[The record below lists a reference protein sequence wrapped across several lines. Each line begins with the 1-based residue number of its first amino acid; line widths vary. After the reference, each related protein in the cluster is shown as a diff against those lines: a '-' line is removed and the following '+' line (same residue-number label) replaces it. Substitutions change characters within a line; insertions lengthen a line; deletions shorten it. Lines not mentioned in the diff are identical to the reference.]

1 MTTQNKILYCL
12 LLCVVL
18 SLTISCGNKQEK
30 KEAHYNKGMEYVAA
44 DNTKAAILEFRNA
57 VQIDPKFADARYQL
71 ALAYLKT
78 GDGKQAFKQF
88 ERAAS
93 LDPKNTDALLKS
105 AEMYFLGKAYKES
118 RERVEKLLKIDPELS
133 RAYALLASIEL
144 NEQKLDK
151 AQDAINKAL
160 QIDSQQARNYL
171 IQSTILSAL
180 NDFDGALKANLK
192 AIDLDAN
199 NIAGQKALV
208 GLYFRWNKLDE
219 AEKTLKNIIST
230 FPDRTT
236 PYVEL
241 AKFYLNTG
249 KNDAAAETI
258 KEAINIKKDSADLLV
273 VLGNLYHRSNK
284 NDLAEEAYNEAFEKS
299 DKPEDIKAILAN
311 FHFETGRYP
320 QAQEEIDEVFKSNAD
335 QSLAQLVKAKLLIL
349 AGKNSEALPI
359 IDKTIK
365 DFPKWGEAYYLKAQ
379 AHLNRGE
386 TLLSYNALDLARQ
399 YAPNDSK
406 IRTLIAY
413 HLFLKQDFPEAKQE
427 AELALRLQG
436 NNLRAAIILGK
447 SLLSMGQTEK
457 ALQFFET
464 MEQQVPT
471 NLEILYN
478 KAICQIASKELIKAT
493 ETLEK
498 TLTINKDYSPALA
511 TLTALLIKQK
521 NYSSGVARVR
531 QQIEKSPNNPDLLL
545 FLANLLKRDKNSQ
558 DEALELFRKVQKLV
572 PEAPQPYLM
581 EAQLLVKMGKT
592 EDAINEYRTLLNKD
606 PHFTAGHMALG
617 VLLEESGDHRG
628 AQEAYKKALEI
639 EPKFAPAANN
649 LAWSLAQDDDA
660 DLGEAL
666 RLALLAKKQLPEDPF
681 ITDTLGMIHY
691 KRGSFKL
698 ALTQFVFAVEKAT
711 DNPTL
716 RYHLALALHGDGQH
730 EKAKQEL
737 EICLQT
743 DIDFPDREDARKL
756 LAELG

>member
-1 MTTQNKILYCL
+1 MTTQNKNLGCFLLYAL
-12 LLCVVL
+12 LL
-18 SLTISCGNKQEK
+18 LTISCSNQQDK
-30 KEAHYNKGMEYVAA
+30 KMGHYKKGLEYVTA

-105 AEMYFLGKAYKES
+105 AEMYFLGKANKES
-118 RERVEKLLKIDPELS
+118 RERIEKLLNLDPELS
-133 RAYALLASIEL
+133 PAYALLANIEL
-144 NEQKLDK
+144 SEQKLDK

-160 QIDSQQARNYL
+160 QIDPEQWRYYL

-180 NDFDGALKANLK
+180 KDFDGAVKANLK
-192 AIDLDAN
+192 AIDLDTN
-199 NIAGQKALV
+199 NISGQMALV
-208 GLYFRWNKLDE
+208 GLYFSWNKLNE
-219 AEKTLKNIIST
+219 AETTLKNIIST
-230 FPDRTT
+230 FPDHPA

-241 AKFYLNTG
+241 AKFYINTG
-249 KNDAAAETI
+249 NNDAAEETI
-258 KEAINIKKDSADLLV
+258 KKVINIKKDSADLLI
-273 VLGNLYHRSNK
+273 VLANLYHRSNK
-284 NDLAEEAYNEAFEKS
+284 NDLAEEAYNQAFIKS
-299 DKPEDIKAILAN
+299 DKPDDIKAVLAN
-311 FHFETGRYP
+311 FHFETGKYP
-320 QAQEEIDEVFKSNAD
+320 QAQEEIDEVFKNNAH
-335 QSLAQLVKAKLLIL
+335 QSLAQLVKAKLLIR
-349 AGKNSEALPI
+349 AGKNTEALPI
-359 IDKTIK
+359 IDKIIK
-365 DFPKWGEAYYLKAQ
+365 DFPKWGEAYYLKGQ

-386 TLLSYNALDLARQ
+386 TLLSYNALDMARQ

-413 HLFLKQDFPEAKQE
+413 HLFLKQDFAEAKQQ
-427 AELALRLQG
+427 AEQALRLQG
-436 NNLRAAIILGK
+436 NNFRAAIILGK
-447 SLLSMGQTEK
+447 SLLSMGENEK

-471 NLEILYN
+471 DLEILYN
-478 KAICQIASKELIKAT
+478 KAICQIATKQLIKAT

-498 TLTINKDYSPALA
+498 TLSINKDYSPALT
-511 TLTALLIKQK
+511 TLTAILIKQK

-531 QQIEKSPNNPDLLL
+531 QQIEKSPDNPDLLL

-558 DEALELFRKVQKLV
+558 DEALELFRKVQRLV

-581 EAQLLVKMGKT
+581 EAQLLVKLGKT
-592 EDAINEYRTLLNKD
+592 EDAISEYRLLLDKD

-617 VLLEESGDHRG
+617 VLLEENGDNQG
-628 AQEAYKKALEI
+628 AQESYKKALSI
-639 EPKFAPAANN
+639 DPKFAPAANN
-649 LAWSLAQDDDA
+649 LAWSLAQEDDA

-666 RLALLAKKQLPEDPF
+666 RLALLAKEQLPEDPL
-681 ITDTLGMIHY
+681 ITDTLGMVHY

-698 ALTQFVFAVEKAT
+698 ALTQFLFAVEKAT

-716 RYHLALALHGDGQH
+716 RYHLALALHSDGQH

-737 EICLQT
+737 EKCL
-743 DIDFPDREDARKL
+743 
-756 LAELG
+756 